1 MPAPSR
7 PTTHDP
13 RLICH
18 LLDTGYCVA
27 DEATILR
34 GAAHRTIVCHAPVAL
49 LGHPVHGWT
58 LFDTGY
64 APRIFAAT
72 RDWPFRLYPTMT
84 PLRIG
89 VRGAVVDQLGA
100 LGLVPGDIRRIVVS
114 HFHADHIAGLRDFPH
129 ARFIASRAAW
139 ADATARRGVRALL
152 RGVIPA
158 LIPDDFAARA
168 ELLDPFTGSPL
179 PALGPTH
186 DLFADGSATLVE
198 LPGHARGQLG
208 LLARTERGP
217 LLLAVDGCWLS
228 RSYRERR
235 PPARLAGLIA
245 DDPRA
250 VATTIARLHAFAAA
264 RPDVAILPTHC
275 PEALGREL
283 RREAAWLRAS
293 EGARWIVTRR
303 SPPTSSAPTG
313 AGAGCAAPAS
323 TATASAGR
331 ARSSPS
337 PARTALSTRRT
348 GATTISPT
356 GGACHRST
364 RG

>member
-1 MPAPSR
+1 MPPPAPFA
-7 PTTHDP
+7 THEP
-13 RLICH
+13 RLTTH

-34 GAAHRTIVCHAPVAL
+34 GAAHRRIACHATVAL
-49 LGHPVHGWT
+49 LGHPTHGWT

-64 APRIFAAT
+64 APRIVDAT
-72 RDWPFRLYPTMT
+72 RGWPFSLYRMTT
-84 PLRIG
+84 PLRLG
-89 VRGAVVDQLGA
+89 ARGAVVDQLGA

-129 ARFIASRAAW
+129 AHFIASRAAW
-139 ADATARRGVRALL
+139 ADAAARRGLRALL

-158 LIPDDFAARA
+158 LLPDDFATRA
-168 ELLDPFTGSPL
+168 TLLGPFTGPPL

-186 DLFADGSATLVE
+186 DLFGDGAALLVA

-217 LLLAVDGCWLS
+217 LLLAADGCWLS

-235 PPARLAGLIA
+235 PPARFAGLIA

-250 VATTIARLHAFAAA
+250 VTTTIERIHAFAAA

-283 RREAAWLRAS
+283 RREAAWLRAD
-293 EGARWIVTRR
+293 EATR
-303 SPPTSSAPTG
+303 
-313 AGAGCAAPAS
+313 
-323 TATASAGR
+323 
-331 ARSSPS
+331 
-337 PARTALSTRRT
+337 
-348 GATTISPT
+348 
-356 GGACHRST
+356 
-364 RG
+364 